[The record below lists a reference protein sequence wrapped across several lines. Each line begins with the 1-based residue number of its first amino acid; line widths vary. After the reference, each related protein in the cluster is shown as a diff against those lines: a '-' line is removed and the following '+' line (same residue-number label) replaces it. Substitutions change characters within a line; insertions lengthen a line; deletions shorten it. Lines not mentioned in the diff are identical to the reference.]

1 MYRTRKTEKRYA
13 LQRKQAKAAGIR
25 CDFCEFTSTHPQVKE
40 EFSHFWVARNN
51 FPYSVWDGCDV
62 ADHVMIVPK
71 RHIEGVHVFTAA
83 ERQEFINII
92 AAYEVR
98 GYSFYARPPKS
109 TQKSVAHQ
117 HTHLIKNYGKTKK
130 VQFSVEKPYILL
142 AK

>member
-1 MYRTRKTEKRYA
+1 MY
-13 LQRKQAKAAGIR
+13 
-25 CDFCEFTSTHPQVKE
+25 
-40 EFSHFWVARNN
+40 FWVAQNN

-83 ERQEFINII
+83 ERQEFIDIV
-92 AAYEVR
+92 ATYEAR